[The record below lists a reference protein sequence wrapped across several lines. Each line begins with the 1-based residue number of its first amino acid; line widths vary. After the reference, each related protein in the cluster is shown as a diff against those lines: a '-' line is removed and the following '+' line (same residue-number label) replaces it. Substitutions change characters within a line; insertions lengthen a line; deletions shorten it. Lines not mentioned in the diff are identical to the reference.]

1 MRRPQ
6 VQKLGERI
14 VVGSYVIGRH
24 FPICENR
31 EEVIEDVVGECP
43 AIARIGPRAPVVKAH
58 DIRQQCPRY
67 AQCLLWGVPTGVLQR
82 VRKDGDEMGVVRRLC
97 GKVSIPLLA
106 GKKDRLRG
114 QRTAVSLHPTAARAV
129 QRPHPKVDFFRPED
143 RVWHFQDNAAHV
155 FVGEEILPGELEAI
169 QGTDRAEE
177 ERIAPPAN
185 EKAVIASFRYPYLP
199 VQRDRRRVECPL
211 SAEQANVRKHSV
223 KPILRDAATV

>member
-1 MRRPQ
+1 M
-6 VQKLGERI
+6 
-14 VVGSYVIGRH
+14 
-24 FPICENR
+24 
-31 EEVIEDVVGECP
+31 
-43 AIARIGPRAPVVKAH
+43 VKAH

-129 QRPHPKVDFFRPED
+129 QRPHPKVDFFRPEN

-185 EKAVIASFRYPYLP
+185 EKAVIASFRYPSFPFKETGAASNAPFQPNKRMSVSVALTHIA
-199 VQRDRRRVECPL
+199 RRGDGVMRVVHGDGRRAGGTG
-211 SAEQANVRKHSV
+211 S
-223 KPILRDAATV
+223 